1 MPGES
6 WNVNYYLLSIG
17 KVLSLQYKVMVWV
30 IFLLPTHV
38 KTLYVL
44 KFNLCVWMNVDAFID
59 HCPNFIIRWLLSP
72 FQRPLP
78 PFWLHFML
86 HQCKLPAILH
96 AFLCCLLLSLVR
108 FPWNNLRI
116 NFLCQWFTERLLSG
130 ETWNEGKQ
138 TKTGKEA
145 RPRCEFSF
153 FSGDFR
159 NMNYAIEFFFFFF
172 WGKKTI
178 LSYLNISHHW
188 LWPLLER
195 A

>member
-30 IFLLPTHV
+30 IFLLPTHA

-116 NFLCQWFTERLLSG
+116 NFLCHPSFHLPDTLPTFSVHLKRSVFLEDSAASYPVPTSHFSKPWWLSVWDP
-130 ETWNEGKQ
+130 TSLYDIIIL
-138 TKTGKEA
+138 
-145 RPRCEFSF
+145 FSF
-153 FSGDFR
+153 PV
-159 NMNYAIEFFFFFF
+159 
-172 WGKKTI
+172 
-178 LSYLNISHHW
+178 LSSNLYSL
-188 LWPLLER
+188 P
-195 A
+195 